1 MESFTFNGQSSSDYG
16 LIISGKDI
24 YSAPAPDVSFV
35 SVPGRNGDVLIDNS
49 RFQNVTVSYDVAF
62 RNVKSRAAAIK
73 LWLCRAGYFVLTDT
87 YQPKYF
93 RMAAFS
99 SSLKIDELIENV
111 GQAQISFN
119 CKPFMYSFAGRET
132 VKLTDPGA
140 VTNPEAFAALPYI
153 KIIGTGDITLRIGN
167 RSYSVRSVDSY
178 IELDSELMAAYKGAA
193 LCNDKINFSEFPALP
208 TGENNISWTGAVT
221 QVEIVPRWRTV

>member
-1 MESFTFNGQSSSDYG
+1 MNYFKFNGVRSSDFG

-35 SVPGRNGDVLIDNS
+35 SVPGRNGDVLIDEN
-49 RFQNVTVSYDVAF
+49 RFNNITVSYDVAF
-62 RNVKSRAAAIK
+62 RNVKSRASAIK

-87 YQPKYF
+87 YQPEYF

-99 SSLKIDELIENV
+99 SNLKIDELIENV
-111 GQAQISFN
+111 GHAQISFN

-132 VKLTDPGA
+132 ITLTEPGTA
-140 VTNPEAFAALPYI
+140 TNPEAFASLPYI
-153 KIIGTGDITLRIGN
+153 KIIGGGDITLFIGN
-167 RSYSVRSVDSY
+167 RSYSLADVSSY
-178 IELDSELMAAYKGAA
+178 IELDSELMAAYKGSV
-193 LCNDKINFSEFPALP
+193 LCNDKINFKEFPMLP
-208 TGENNISWTGAVT
+208 TGKSNISWTGAVT

>member
-1 MESFTFNGQSSSDYG
+1 MNYFEFNGIKSSNFGLLISD
-16 LIISGKDI
+16 KDI

-35 SVPGRNGDVLIDNS
+35 SVPGRNGDVLIDNN
-49 RFQNVTVSYDVAF
+49 RFNNVTVSYDVAF

-87 YQPKYF
+87 YQPTYF

-99 SSLKIDELIENV
+99 SNLKIDELIENV

-119 CKPFMYSFAGRET
+119 CKPFMYSLAGRET
-132 VKLTDPGA
+132 ITLTEPET

-153 KIIGTGDITLRIGN
+153 KITGGGDITLFIGN
-167 RSYSVRSVDSY
+167 RSYSIRSVESY
-178 IELDSELMAAYKGAA
+178 IELDSELMAAYKGSV
-193 LCNDKINFSEFPALP
+193 LCNDKINFTEFPVLP
-208 TGENNISWTGAVT
+208 SGESNISWTGAVT
-221 QVEIVPRWRTV
+221 QVEITPRWRTV

>member
-1 MESFTFNGQSSSDYG
+1 MNYFEFDGVRSSDFG
-16 LIISGKDI
+16 LIISSKDI

-49 RFQNVTVSYDVAF
+49 RFNNFTVSYDVAF
-62 RNVKSRAAAIK
+62 KNVKSRAAAIK
-73 LWLCRAGYFVLTDT
+73 LWLCGAGYFVLTDT
-87 YQPKYF
+87 YQPEYF

-99 SSLKIDELIENV
+99 SNLKIDELIENV
-111 GQAQISFN
+111 GQAQVSFN

-132 VKLTDPGA
+132 ITLTEPGT

-153 KIIGTGDITLRIGN
+153 KITGTGDITLFIGN
-167 RSYSVRSVDSY
+167 RAYAIRSVESY
-178 IELDSELMAAYKGAA
+178 IELDSELMAAYKGTA
-193 LCNDKINFSEFPALP
+193 LCNDKINFTEFPVLP
-208 TGENNISWTGAVT
+208 SGENSVSWTGAVT

>member
-1 MESFTFNGQSSSDYG
+1 MNYFEFNGVRSSDFG

-35 SVPGRNGDVLIDNS
+35 SVPGKNGDVLIDNN
-49 RFQNVTVSYDVAF
+49 RFNNVTVSYNVAF

-73 LWLCRAGYFVLTDT
+73 LWLCRVGYFVLTDT
-87 YQPKYF
+87 YQPTYF

-99 SSLKIDELIENV
+99 SNLKIDELIENV

-119 CKPFMYSFAGRET
+119 CKPFMYSFAWRET
-132 VKLTDPGA
+132 ITLTEPGT

-153 KIIGTGDITLRIGN
+153 KIIGTGEITLFIGS
-167 RSYSVRSVDSY
+167 RAYAVRSVDSF
-178 IELDSELMAAYKGAA
+178 IELDSELMAAYKGSV
-193 LCNDKINFSEFPALP
+193 LCNDKINFTEFPVLP
-208 TGENNISWTGAVT
+208 SGESNISWTGAVT
-221 QVEIVPRWRTV
+221 QVEITPRWRTV

>member
-1 MESFTFNGQSSSDYG
+1 MNYFEFNGIKSNDYG
-16 LIISGKDI
+16 LIISNKDI

-87 YQPKYF
+87 YQPAYF
-93 RMAAFS
+93 RLAAFS
-99 SSLKIDELIENV
+99 SNLKIDELIENV

-132 VKLTDPGA
+132 ITLTEPGT

-153 KIIGTGDITLRIGN
+153 KIIGGGDITLFIGA
-167 RSYSVRSVDSY
+167 RAYAVRSVESY
-178 IELDSELMAAYKGAA
+178 VELDSELMAAYKGSV
-193 LCNDKINFSEFPALP
+193 LCNDKINFSEFPVFP
-208 TGENNISWTGAVT
+208 PGENSVSWTGAVT
-221 QVEIVPRWRTV
+221 QIKIVPRWRTM